1 MYSQKCPF
9 FHSCVDFYWR
19 LPASRGWLLNIIFF
33 YGATTKFCIDDI
45 LFAQR
50 NLKSTPIANFGFSSK
65 GGWFFVAILS
75 CCNLCQLF
83 FLELFLSSQ
92 KTLKKIFGIFVSRA
106 AANGSKTTALWT
118 KKSLRGQPTNKKN
131 RSVLGPKING
141 RTFRRLGGTSAP
153 SHRGLANE
161 TDLGIL
167 VFLFEETW
175 ANDAMRKNLQ
185 KKSDL

>member
-65 GGWFFVAILS
+65 GGWFFVALLS

-83 FLELFLSSQ
+83 FLELFLS
-92 KTLKKIFGIFVSRA
+92 LKKKVPSFSPCACRSCERFKNNRSLDIQ
-106 AANGSKTTALWT
+106 
-118 KKSLRGQPTNKKN
+118 KSLRGQPTTKKTG
-131 RSVLGPKING
+131 RFWAPKIE
-141 RTFRRLGGTSAP
+141 R
-153 SHRGLANE
+153 
-161 TDLGIL
+161 TDLP
-167 VFLFEETW
+167 VDWVEHRAKPTVAW
-175 ANDAMRKNLQ
+175 RMRRTLA
-185 KKSDL
+185 S